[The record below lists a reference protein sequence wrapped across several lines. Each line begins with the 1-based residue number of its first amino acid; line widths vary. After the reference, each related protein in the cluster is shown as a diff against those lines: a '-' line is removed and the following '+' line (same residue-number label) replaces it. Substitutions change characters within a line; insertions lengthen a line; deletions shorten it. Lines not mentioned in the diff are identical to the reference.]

1 MSALSGFNLGN
12 SAHLLGEGIDIGKG
26 KGRPTSEVQSGMIF
40 GRGNSSLSKKVRKP
54 ILVGGLTYIG
64 HRCNQYRSPT
74 QPI

>member
-12 SAHLLGEGIDIGKG
+12 LAHLLGGGIDIGKG

-40 GRGNSSLSKKVRKP
+40 GRGKFIP
-54 ILVGGLTYIG
+54 IEEGKETYIG
-64 HRCNQYRSPT
+64 RRADLYRSSV

>member
-12 SAHLLGEGIDIGKG
+12 LAHLLGGVDIEKG

-40 GRGNSSLSKKVRKP
+40 GRGKFIP
-54 ILVGGLTYIG
+54 IEEGKETYIG
-64 HRCNQYRSPT
+64 RRADLYRSSV